1 MGQQHRRRRAHC
13 SAAVCSS
20 PPCSQLWRR
29 LLRRARSQCGRL
41 TTEVHVV
48 ELAEL
53 ANVRGLHLVGS
64 GQDVE
69 LVGQLV
75 GQVGAAVC
83 DNGLDVRDAFGK
95 LLADTV

>member
-1 MGQQHRRRRAHC
+1 M
-13 SAAVCSS
+13 
-20 PPCSQLWRR
+20 
-29 LLRRARSQCGRL
+29 
-41 TTEVHVV
+41 
-48 ELAEL
+48 
-53 ANVRGLHLVGS
+53 RGLHLVGS